1 MVPQLIWIG
10 LTDSDRLDKGTC
22 SENIV
27 RERYQRIDSSPPTRS
42 SSLNHTDMTLNP
54 NGFWKPDNHLPRIGE
69 KAFSEAL
76 RNLSKPI
83 YVLDVNGQI
92 GVAQDGTA
100 TIETLDQPAPGCCR
114 LLGWMPPLAL
124 ESLGDSGFQ
133 SDHGLKFSYICGAM
147 ANGITS
153 TAMVEAAGR
162 AGMIAFYGA
171 GGRSIQQIESA
182 IDTLQKNL
190 GDIAYGFNLIH
201 SPNDM
206 DLEQKTVDLYL
217 AQGVRLVSASAYLD
231 LTMPL
236 VQYRIHGI
244 HRNNQGKIVC
254 PNRIIAKVSR
264 EEVARK
270 FFSPPSQKHLRRL
283 KEQGLITDEQ
293 ADMALQI
300 PMAQDLTAEADSGG
314 HTDNRPA
321 LCLFPTMKALREEM
335 TRQHAYD
342 TPLRVGLAGG
352 IATPES
358 AAAAFAMGAA
368 YILTGSINQ
377 SCVEADTST
386 LVKKMLSEARQA
398 DVIMAPAADM
408 FEMGIKVQV
417 LKRGTMFSM
426 RGTKLYDIYR
436 TYDRFEDVPYSQRK
450 LVEETLLRCAFEE
463 EWENTRDFFSRRDP
477 TQVDRAQKDPKHKM
491 ALVFRSYLGR
501 TSLWAKSGVPDRAI
515 DYQIWCGPAMGAF
528 NEWVKGSVLEPPQ
541 NRKTVTVAMNLL
553 YGAAVISRLN
563 GLKNQGI
570 DLSVAPGMLSP
581 VTDEQISSL
590 SQRDLN
596 RFDD

>member
-1 MVPQLIWIG
+1 MTHTPKT
-10 LTDSDRLDKGTC
+10 LT
-22 SENIV
+22 
-27 RERYQRIDSSPPTRS
+27 P
-42 SSLNHTDMTLNP
+42 H
-54 NGFWKPDNHLPRIGE
+54 GFWKPDHHLPRTGE
-69 KAFSEAL
+69 KAFGEAL
-76 RNLSKPI
+76 RNLSQPF
-83 YVLDVNGQI
+83 YVVDVSGQT
-92 GVAQDGTA
+92 GVAQGGMASLGTHA
-100 TIETLDQPAPGCCR
+100 QPSSNSYR
-114 LLGWMPPLAL
+114 LLGWSPSLAL
-124 ESLGDSGFQ
+124 ASLGDPGFT
-133 SDHGLKFSYICGAM
+133 SDHGLNFAYICGAM

-162 AGMIAFYGA
+162 AGMIGFFGA
-171 GGRSIQQIESA
+171 GGLPIEQIESA

-190 GDIAYGFNLIH
+190 ANIPFGFNLIH

-217 AQGVRLVSASAYLD
+217 AKGIRLVSASAYLD
-231 LTMPL
+231 LTMPV

-244 HRNNQGKIVC
+244 HRNHQGKIVC

-270 FFSPPSQKHLRRL
+270 FFSPPAEKMLQRL
-283 KEQGLITDEQ
+283 KDQGKITDEQ
-293 ADMALQI
+293 AEMARQV

-321 LCLFPTMKALREEM
+321 LCLFPTMKALRDEM
-335 TRQHAYD
+335 ARQHDYGI
-342 TPLRVGLAGG
+342 PLRVGLAGG

-368 YILTGSINQ
+368 YILTGSVNQ
-377 SCVEADTST
+377 SCVEADTSP
-386 LVKKMLSEARQA
+386 LVKKMLAEARQA

-408 FEMGIKVQV
+408 FEMGVKVQV

-426 RGTKLYDIYR
+426 RGSKLYDIYR
-436 TYDRFEDVPYSQRK
+436 THDRFEDVPEDQRK
-450 LVEETLLRCAFEE
+450 LVEESFLKSTFEK
-463 EWENTRDFFSRRDP
+463 EWENTRAYFSRRDP
-477 TQVDRAQKDPKHKM
+477 VQVDRAQKDPKHKM
-491 ALVFRSYLGR
+491 ALVFRSYLGQA
-501 TSLWAKSGVPDRAI
+501 SLWAKSGAPDRAI

-541 NRKTVTVAMNLL
+541 NRKTVTVALNLL

-570 DLSVAPGMLSP
+570 DLSVAPGMVSP
-581 VTDEQISSL
+581 ITDAQLASL
-590 SQRDLN
+590 CQRDFN
-596 RFDD
+596 GVDGKVF